1 MTGYN
6 VKITYCSKELSARDR
21 VAIKDTTN
29 AVSLDEATQSSNV
42 IIDIDYYAKL
52 AVHNEHSEDKDYE
65 KYIIVAKDGTK
76 YVTGSVSFLTAMEEI
91 VEEMAD
97 SGEDFQLEVYRMP
110 SKNYKGKEFLTC
122 SIV

>member
-1 MTGYN
+1 MTGYT
-6 VKITYCSKELSARDR
+6 VKIAYCSKELTARDR

-29 AVSLDEATQSSNV
+29 AVPLDEVTRQGNV
-42 IIDIDYYAKL
+42 DIDIDYYAKL
-52 AVHNEHSEDKDYE
+52 MVHNDHSEDKDYE

-76 YVTGSVSFLTAMEEI
+76 YVTGSQSFLSAMEEI
-91 VEEMAD
+91 MDEMAD
-97 SGEDFQLEVYRMP
+97 SGEDFKIVVYRMP

>member
-1 MTGYN
+1 MTGYS
-6 VKITYCSKELSARDR
+6 VKIQYCSKEMTARDR

-29 AVSLDEATQSSNV
+29 AISLDEATQSSNV
-42 IIDIDYYAKL
+42 VIDIDYYAKL

-76 YVTGSVSFLTAMEEI
+76 YVTGSTSFLTAMEEI
-91 VEEMAD
+91 VDEMAD
-97 SGEDFQLEVYRMP
+97 SGEDFQIEVYRMP

>member
-1 MTGYN
+1 MTGYS
-6 VKITYCSKELSARDR
+6 VKIQYCSKELTARDR

-29 AVSLDEATQSSNV
+29 AISLDEATQTSNV
-42 IIDIDYYAKL
+42 VIDIDYYAKL
-52 AVHNEHSEDKDYE
+52 AVHNEHSEDKDYD

-76 YVTGSVSFLTAMEEI
+76 YVTGSTSFLTAMEEI
-91 VEEMAD
+91 VDEMAD
-97 SGEDFQLEVYRMP
+97 SGEDFQIEVYRKP

>member
-1 MTGYN
+1 MTGYS
-6 VKITYCSKELSARDR
+6 VKIQYCSKELTARDR

-29 AVSLDEATQSSNV
+29 AISLDEATQSSNV
-42 IIDIDYYAKL
+42 VIDIGYYAKL

-76 YVTGSVSFLTAMEEI
+76 YVTGSTSFLTAMEEI
-91 VEEMAD
+91 VDEMAD
-97 SGEDFQLEVYRMP
+97 SGEDFQIEVYRMP

>member
-1 MTGYN
+1 MTGYS
-6 VKITYCSKELSARDR
+6 VKILYCSKELTARDR

-29 AVSLDEATQSSNV
+29 AISLDEATQASNV

-52 AVHNEHSEDKDYE
+52 AVHNEHSEDKDYD

-76 YVTGSVSFLTAMEEI
+76 YVTGSTSFLTAMEEI
-91 VEEMAD
+91 VDEMAD
-97 SGEDFQLEVYRMP
+97 SGEDFQIVVYRMP

>member
-1 MTGYN
+1 MTGYS
-6 VKITYCSKELSARDR
+6 VKILYCSKELTARDR

-29 AVSLDEATQSSNV
+29 AISLDEATKASNV
-42 IIDIDYYAKL
+42 TIDIDYYAKL
-52 AVHNEHSEDKDYE
+52 GVHNEHSEDKDYE

-76 YVTGSVSFLTAMEEI
+76 YVTGSTSFLTAMEEI
-91 VEEMAD
+91 VDEMAD
-97 SGEDFQLEVYRMP
+97 SGEAFQIVAYRMP

>member
-1 MTGYN
+1 MTGYS
-6 VKITYCSKELSARDR
+6 VKIQYCSKELTARDR

-29 AVSLDEATQSSNV
+29 AISLDEATQSSNV
-42 IIDIDYYAKL
+42 VIDIDYYAKL

-76 YVTGSVSFLTAMEEI
+76 YVTGSTSFLTAMEEI
-91 VEEMAD
+91 VDEMVD
-97 SGEDFQLEVYRMP
+97 SGEDFQIEVYRMP

>member
-1 MTGYN
+1 MTGYS
-6 VKITYCSKELSARDR
+6 VKIQYCSKELTARDR

-29 AVSLDEATQSSNV
+29 AISLDEATQSSNV
-42 IIDIDYYAKL
+42 VIDIDYYAKL

-76 YVTGSVSFLTAMEEI
+76 YVTGSASFLTSMEEI
-91 VEEMAD
+91 VDEMAD
-97 SGEDFQLEVYRMP
+97 SGEDFQIVVYRMP

>member
-1 MTGYN
+1 MTGYS
-6 VKITYCSKELSARDR
+6 VKIMYCSKELTARDR

-42 IIDIDYYAKL
+42 TIDIDYYAKL
-52 AVHNEHSEDKDYE
+52 SVHNEHSEDKDYE

-76 YVTGSVSFLTAMEEI
+76 YVTGSTSFLTAMEEI
-91 VEEMAD
+91 VDEMAD
-97 SGEDFQLEVYRMP
+97 SGEDFQIVVYRMP

>member
-1 MTGYN
+1 MTGYS
-6 VKITYCSKELSARDR
+6 VKIQYCSKELTARDR

-29 AVSLDEATQSSNV
+29 AISLDEATQSSNV
-42 IIDIDYYAKL
+42 VIDIDYYAKL
-52 AVHNEHSEDKDYE
+52 AVHNEYSEDKDYE

-76 YVTGSVSFLTAMEEI
+76 YVTGSTSFLTAMEEI
-91 VEEMAD
+91 VDEMAD
-97 SGEDFQLEVYRMP
+97 SGEDFQIVVYRMP

>member
-1 MTGYN
+1 MTGYS
-6 VKITYCSKELSARDR
+6 VKIQYCSKELTARDR

-29 AVSLDEATQSSNV
+29 AISLDEATQASNV

-76 YVTGSVSFLTAMEEI
+76 YVTGSTSFLTAMEEI
-91 VEEMAD
+91 VDEMAD
-97 SGEDFQLEVYRMP
+97 SGEDFQIVVYRMP

>member
-1 MTGYN
+1 MTGYS
-6 VKITYCSKELSARDR
+6 VKIQYCSKELTARDR

-29 AVSLDEATQSSNV
+29 AISLDEATQSSNV
-42 IIDIDYYAKL
+42 VIDIDYYAKL

-76 YVTGSVSFLTAMEEI
+76 YVTGSSSFLTAMEEI
-91 VEEMAD
+91 VDEMAD
-97 SGEDFQLEVYRMP
+97 SGEDFQIEVYRMP

>member
-1 MTGYN
+1 MTGYS
-6 VKITYCSKELSARDR
+6 VKILYCSKELTARDR

-29 AVSLDEATQSSNV
+29 AVSLDEATQASNV
-42 IIDIDYYAKL
+42 TIDIDYYAKL

-76 YVTGSVSFLTAMEEI
+76 YVTGSNSFLIAMEEI
-91 VEEMAD
+91 VNEMAD
-97 SGEDFQLEVYRMP
+97 SGEDFQIVVYRMP

>member
-1 MTGYN
+1 MTGYS
-6 VKITYCSKELSARDR
+6 VKIQYCSKELSARDR

-29 AVSLDEATQSSNV
+29 AISLDEATQSSNV
-42 IIDIDYYAKL
+42 VIDIDYYAKL

-76 YVTGSVSFLTAMEEI
+76 YVTGSTSFLTAMEEI
-91 VEEMAD
+91 VDEMAD
-97 SGEDFQLEVYRMP
+97 SGEDFQIEVYRMP